1 MAKKDKK
8 KKDKPKGSDA
18 ADAVE
23 AVRSA
28 VERTFQ
34 ATTEGAASTSK
45 RTRNLVDEVAAAAS
59 RIRETIEDLK
69 ILEDVKGLRTEIEG
83 LARRV
88 AALEVRSDAP
98 SRPAPTKRTP
108 VKRTAAKRTT
118 AKRTPAK
125 RTAAKRTAAKRT
137 AAKRTPAKRTAGQA
151 HHRQSAPRRRSRGR
165 SPRPAPDH
173 GRGVLL
179 ARGVPDRHGPGLRD
193 DERRPRTWVRS
204 CRRGCSSTLRFTD
217 VDLVVNIRAVREGEE
232 GNLHWEWSDDVDW
245 EPR

>member
-8 KKDKPKGSDA
+8 KKDKQKGSDA

-34 ATTEGAASTSK
+34 ATTEGAATTSK

-88 AALEVRSDAP
+88 AALEVRSEAP
-98 SRPAPTKRTP
+98 SRPAP
-108 VKRTAAKRTT
+108 
-118 AKRTPAK
+118 AKRTPAPPPSA
-125 RTAAKRTAAKRT
+125 RRQAHDRRQADAGQAHAPRSARREAH
-137 AAKRTPAKRTAGQA
+137 AAKRTPAKRTTAKRA
-151 HHRQSAPRRRSRGR
+151 AKAKPRAK
-165 SPRPAPDH
+165 P
-173 GRGVLL
+173 
-179 ARGVPDRHGPGLRD
+179 
-193 DERRPRTWVRS
+193 
-204 CRRGCSSTLRFTD
+204 SS
-217 VDLVVNIRAVREGEE
+217 
-232 GNLHWEWSDDVDW
+232 SS
-245 EPR
+245 